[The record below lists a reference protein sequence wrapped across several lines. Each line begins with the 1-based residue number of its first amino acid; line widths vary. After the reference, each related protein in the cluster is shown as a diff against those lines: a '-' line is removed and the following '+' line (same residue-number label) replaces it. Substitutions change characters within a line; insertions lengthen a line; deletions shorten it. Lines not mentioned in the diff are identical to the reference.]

1 VAWECPA
8 YVSTAVPSHCVSLCP
23 PPRTQFPC
31 ILGHEGGGVV
41 ESIGEGVSSVKVGD
55 HVIPLYI
62 PECREC
68 KFCTSGKTNL
78 CSKIRLTQVCVCTRL
93 RHCVSRV
100 CLSPAVRGCVRPCVS
115 SRMLARCVCELRGSR
130 SA

>member
-1 VAWECPA
+1 M
-8 YVSTAVPSHCVSLCP
+8 
-23 PPRTQFPC
+23 
-31 ILGHEGGGVV
+31 
-41 ESIGEGVSSVKVGD
+41 ESIGEGVTSVKVGD

-78 CSKIRLTQVCVCTRL
+78 CSKIRLTQVCVCVCTRL

-100 CLSPAVRGCVRPCVS
+100 CLSPAVRGCVCPCVCS
-115 SRMLARCVCELRGSR
+115 HVRARCLRSR
-130 SA
+130 SARM